1 MKDAMRGSTDRTV
14 LITGCSSGIGYCV
27 ALGLRE
33 RGYRVFATA
42 RDSADVNVL
51 TNEGFEALRVDL
63 NDSDSIDRG
72 VGSVFERTGGE
83 LFGLFNN
90 AGFGQPGA
98 VEDLSRKV
106 LREQFETNVFGTHEL
121 TCRVVPAMRRQGRGR
136 IIQNSSV
143 LGFVSLR
150 YRGAYNSSKHALE
163 ALTDT
168 LRMELEGTGIY
179 VSLIEPGPIE
189 SRFRQNA
196 YAAYKRNIDPR
207 TSAHHDTYT
216 ALERRLQSEDSAPT
230 FTLPPDAVLKKVIHA
245 LESSRP
251 RVRYYVTFPTYLF
264 ATLKR
269 LLPHNS
275 LDRVLLSI
283 SRRESR

>member
-1 MKDAMRGSTDRTV
+1 MNGAMNSDTDRTV
-14 LITGCSSGIGYCV
+14 LVTGCSSGIGYCV
-27 ALGLRE
+27 ALGLRD

-42 RDSADVNVL
+42 RDSADVSVL
-51 TNEGFEALRVDL
+51 TNKGFEALRVDL
-63 NDSDSIDRG
+63 NDSDSIDSA
-72 VGSVFERTGGE
+72 VESVFERTGGE

-98 VEDLSRKV
+98 VEDLSRKA

-168 LRMELEGTGIY
+168 LRMELEGTGIR
-179 VSLIEPGPIE
+179 VSLIQPGPIE

-196 YAAYKRNIDPR
+196 YAAYQRNIDPR
-207 TSAHHDTYT
+207 KSAHHDTYVT
-216 ALERRLQSEDSAPT
+216 LERRLQSEDSTAA
-230 FTLPPDAVLKKVIHA
+230 FTLPPEAVLKKVIHA

-251 RVRYYVTFPTYLF
+251 RTHYYVTFPTYLF
-264 ATLKR
+264 AALKR
-269 LLPHNS
+269 LLPRRS
-275 LDRVLLSI
+275 LDRVLLGL

>member
-1 MKDAMRGSTDRTV
+1 MSSDTDRTV

-27 ALGLRE
+27 ALGLRD

-42 RDSADVNVL
+42 RDSADVGVL
-51 TNEGFEALRVDL
+51 TNKGFEALRVDL
-63 NDSDSIDRG
+63 NDSDSIDSA
-72 VGSVFERTGGE
+72 VESVFERTGGK

-98 VEDLSRKV
+98 VEDLSRKA

-136 IIQNSSV
+136 IIQNSSM

-168 LRMELEGTGIY
+168 LRMELGGTGIR
-179 VSLIEPGPIE
+179 VSLIQPGPIE

-196 YAAYKRNIDPR
+196 YAAYQRNIDPR
-207 TSAHHDTYT
+207 KSAHHGTYMS
-216 ALERRLQSEDSAPT
+216 LERRLQSEDSAAA
-230 FTLPPDAVLKKVIHA
+230 FTLPPEAVLKKVIHA
-245 LESSRP
+245 LESSQP
-251 RVRYYVTFPTYLF
+251 RIHYYVTFPTYLF
-264 ATLKR
+264 AALKR
-269 LLPHNS
+269 LLPRRS

>member
-1 MKDAMRGSTDRTV
+1 MNGAMNSDTDRTV

-27 ALGLRE
+27 ALGLRD

-42 RDSADVNVL
+42 RDSADVSVL
-51 TNEGFEALRVDL
+51 TNKGFEALRVDL
-63 NDSDSIDRG
+63 NDSDSIDSA
-72 VGSVFERTGGE
+72 VESVFERTGGE

-98 VEDLSRKV
+98 VEDLSRKA

-168 LRMELEGTGIY
+168 LRMELEGTGIR
-179 VSLIEPGPIE
+179 VSLIQPGPIE

-196 YAAYKRNIDPR
+196 YAAYQRNIDPR
-207 TSAHHDTYT
+207 KSAHHDTYMT
-216 ALERRLQSEDSAPT
+216 LERRLQSEDSTAA
-230 FTLPPDAVLKKVIHA
+230 FTLPPEAVLKKVIHA

-251 RVRYYVTFPTYLF
+251 RTHYYVTFPTYLF
-264 ATLKR
+264 AALKR
-269 LLPHNS
+269 LLPRRS
-275 LDRVLLSI
+275 LDRVLLGL

>member
-1 MKDAMRGSTDRTV
+1 MNGAMNSDTDRTV

-27 ALGLRE
+27 ALGLRD

-42 RDSADVNVL
+42 RDSADVSVL
-51 TNEGFEALRVDL
+51 TNKGFEALRVDL
-63 NDSDSIDRG
+63 NDSDSIDSA
-72 VGSVFERTGGE
+72 VESVFERTGGE

-98 VEDLSRKV
+98 VEDLSRKA

-168 LRMELEGTGIY
+168 LRMELEGTGIR
-179 VSLIEPGPIE
+179 VSLIQPGPIE

-196 YAAYKRNIDPR
+196 YAAYQRNIDPR
-207 TSAHHDTYT
+207 KSAHHDTYVT
-216 ALERRLQSEDSAPT
+216 LERRLQSEDSTAA
-230 FTLPPDAVLKKVIHA
+230 FTLPPEAVLKKVIHA

-251 RVRYYVTFPTYLF
+251 RTHYYVTFPTYLF
-264 ATLKR
+264 AALKR
-269 LLPHNS
+269 LLPRRS
-275 LDRVLLSI
+275 LDRVLLGL

>member
-1 MKDAMRGSTDRTV
+1 MSGAMNGDTDRTV
-14 LITGCSSGIGYCV
+14 LISGCSSGIGYCV

-33 RGYRVFATA
+33 RGYRVLATA

-51 TNEGFEALRVDL
+51 TDRGFEALRLDL
-63 NDSDSIDRG
+63 NDSDSIDSA
-72 VGSVFERTGGE
+72 VNSVFERTGGE

-98 VEDLSRKV
+98 VEDLSRKA

-143 LGFVSLR
+143 LGLVSLR

-168 LRMELEGTGIY
+168 LRMELEGTGIH

-196 YAAYKRNIDPR
+196 YAAYQRNIDP
-207 TSAHHDTYT
+207 SKSVHHDTYK
-216 ALERRLQSEDSAPT
+216 ALERRLQSDESGAA
-230 FTLPPDAVLKKVIHA
+230 FTLPPEAVLKRVIHA
-245 LESSRP
+245 LESSQP
-251 RVRYYVTFPTYLF
+251 RIHYYVTFPTFLF

-269 LLPHNS
+269 VLPRRS
-275 LDRVLLSI
+275 LDRVLLNV